1 MTAKLET
8 VRSRLRKH
16 KAKQEEMDMSAT
28 IDSGSNGTK
37 VVFFS
42 LKLFPHLPDFL
53 FYKPLL
59 ESITI
64 ENSLKEK
71 NQ

>member
-1 MTAKLET
+1 
-8 VRSRLRKH
+8 
-16 KAKQEEMDMSAT
+16 MSAM

-37 VVFFS
+37 VFFFS
-42 LKLFPHLPDFL
+42 FKLFLHLPDFL

-64 ENSLKEK
+64 ENSWKEK
-71 NQ
+71 NNQ